1 MSSHWNDDLEIGVI
15 RMYNLKVTL
24 RWINEIVIVGHHQER
39 SEDKIQI
46 FFGCEWII
54 GLTTGKPTPLLFE

>member
-1 MSSHWNDDLEIGVI
+1 
-15 RMYNLKVTL
+15 MYNLKVTL